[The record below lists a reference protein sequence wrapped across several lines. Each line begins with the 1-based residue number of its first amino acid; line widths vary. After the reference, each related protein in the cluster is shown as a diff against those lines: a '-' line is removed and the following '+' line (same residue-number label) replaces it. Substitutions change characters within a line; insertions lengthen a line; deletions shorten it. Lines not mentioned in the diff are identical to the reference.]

1 MYCKNEKILS
11 SQRQMLRK
19 STYVHARYLILIKK
33 DLFFSYVNLRLISLQ
48 RLQTTGREK
57 KKIIFDPILIKKIT
71 F

>member
-1 MYCKNEKILS
+1 
-11 SQRQMLRK
+11 MLRK

-57 KKIIFDPILIKKIT
+57 KKIIFDPILIK
-71 F
+71 